1 MIRTAVL
8 GYGVVGKGTVDIIN
22 AKREQLKSKTGQ
34 DIDVKYILVRHD
46 YDSDCKEKFVYDFE
60 TILNDSDVNIVI
72 EAIGG
77 KHPAYEYIKS
87 ALSAG
92 KSVVTSNKELVAA
105 YGAELMAVAKEKNV
119 NFMFEA
125 AVGGAVP
132 IIHGVRNCFEASE
145 INGIYGIL
153 NGTTNYIL
161 TKMIQENLSFDV
173 ALKQAQELG
182 YAEADPS
189 GDVDGIDTCRKI
201 CILTDIVTK
210 QRILPENVHTEGI
223 RGIRKEDVA
232 ILAPL
237 GYGIKLL
244 GCYKKLTEGKISVI
258 TAPFAVSNDCI
269 LSSANDVFNRV
280 LLDTDNAGQSA
291 FYGRGAG
298 SLPTGNAVV
307 NDVAECVKA
316 GGTIYDGWREKD
328 IKIINYN
335 EIVYDFYVNIDGKED
350 ISAHFADAEQVYSGT
365 EKAYIVKSVTEKELS
380 DKLKGVKVNSYLR
393 ILECKN

>member
-1 MIRTAVL
+1 
-8 GYGVVGKGTVDIIN
+8 
-22 AKREQLKSKTGQ
+22 
-34 DIDVKYILVRHD
+34 
-46 YDSDCKEKFVYDFE
+46 
-60 TILNDSDVNIVI
+60 
-72 EAIGG
+72 
-77 KHPAYEYIKS
+77 
-87 ALSAG
+87 
-92 KSVVTSNKELVAA
+92 
-105 YGAELMAVAKEKNV
+105 
-119 NFMFEA
+119 
-125 AVGGAVP
+125 
-132 IIHGVRNCFEASE
+132 
-145 INGIYGIL
+145 
-153 NGTTNYIL
+153 
-161 TKMIQENLSFDV
+161 MIQENLSFGV

-244 GCYKKLTEGKISVI
+244 GCYKKLTDGEISVI

-328 IKIINYN
+328 IEIINYD
-335 EIVYDFYVNIDGKED
+335 EMVYDFYVNIDGKED

-380 DKLKGVKVNSYLR
+380 DKLKGVKVNSDLK
-393 ILECKN
+393 ILEYKN